1 MALLWTPP
9 YQSVFDGNTTSPD
22 LIAGAA
28 LYFYDPNTTD
38 DRTVYSDSTLDTE
51 HSQPVEADASGRF
64 PPIYLPVGNYKVVLK
79 DDVDGTTIWTADDVP
94 GTPED
99 ADELVSAHPS
109 TPVTTETADFT
120 VEAADMGGIKNCDPT
135 GAAIAVT
142 LISAVTAGDGEHIT
156 FKHAGTANTVTIT
169 TVSAQTI
176 DYVPTTFVLRER
188 KSFVTLVSTG
198 ANWLV
203 KDHSYGKATISL
215 FQQTT
220 APSGW
225 TKGATHND
233 KALRV
238 VTGSVSTGGSTAFSS
253 VLAARTILQAN
264 LPVVNLSHSLSVGT
278 SITNGATVY
287 RGGVN
292 TADVP
297 QTSPTVTVLRSTGV
311 TSETLSLASGTVSGT
326 VALGGSGTAMDF
338 AVNYVDVVLAEKD

>member
-38 DRTVYSDSTLDTE
+38 DRTVYSDSDLETE

-94 GTPED
+94 GTPAEE
-99 ADELVSAHPS
+99 ADLVSALPS

-120 VEAADMGGIKNCDPT
+120 VSADDMGGIKNCDPT

-142 LISAVTAGDGEHIT
+142 LISAVTAGDGAHIT
-156 FKHAGTANTVTIT
+156 FKHAGTANEVTIT

-176 DYVPTTFVLRER
+176 DYVPTSFVLRER

-203 KDHSYGKATISL
+203 KDHAYGKATISL

-253 VLAARTILQAN
+253 VLAARTITQAHLPVAN
-264 LPVVNLSHSLSVGT
+264 LTHSLSVATTLSNGT
-278 SITNGATVY
+278 NVF
-287 RGGVN
+287 RGSFASFDAQGGGNPVIS
-292 TADVP
+292 A
-297 QTSPTVTVLRSTGV
+297 TGV
-311 TSETLSLASGTVSGT
+311 SAETLALQSGTVSGT

-338 AVNYVDVVLAEKD
+338 AVQYVDVVLCERD